1 MMKRKLFTGITTLAI
16 FTTMI
21 LPASAATSADKIAIE
36 GKKTVTVG
44 KTIELDSEIYPDKV
58 EVKDSDII
66 WTSSKPSVA
75 KILRKY
81 DDDTQLK
88 GVKAGT
94 TTITVRIKGPDI
106 KATQKV
112 TVKKAT
118 STTSSTSTD
127 KTKLTKYKKKA
138 KNIKTEIKKVTLA
151 STFEGRRTQYNDF
164 EKRLDSIGNKLDSM
178 EDKWED
184 KYDSGEISR
193 TTYRSMEKE
202 IEKVEDYLETVE
214 NYLEKKFNYEFDD

>member
-1 MMKRKLFTGITTLAI
+1 MMKRKLFTGIAALTV
-16 FTTMI
+16 FVTMI
-21 LPASAATSADKIAIE
+21 LPASAATKADRIAIE
-36 GKKTVTVG
+36 GKKSVTVG
-44 KTIELDSEIYPDKV
+44 KTIELDSEIYPDEV
-58 EVKDSDII
+58 EVRDSDII

-75 KILRKY
+75 KILRKN
-81 DDDTQLK
+81 DDDTKLR

-94 TTITVRIKGPDI
+94 TTITVRIKGTDI
-106 KATQKV
+106 KATKKV

-118 STTSSTSTD
+118 GSSSSQSTD

-151 STFEGRRTQYNDF
+151 STFEGRRTQYNNF
-164 EKRLDSIGNKLDSM
+164 ENRLDAIGNKLDTM

-184 KYDSGEISR
+184 KYDRGEIGR

-202 IEKVEDYLETVE
+202 IEKVEDYLEKVE
-214 NYLEKKFNYEFDD
+214 DYLEKKFNYEFDD

>member
-16 FTTMI
+16 FATMI

-106 KATQKV
+106 
-112 TVKKAT
+112 KAT

>member
-1 MMKRKLFTGITTLAI
+1 MMRRKIITGISAFLICAA
-16 FTTMI
+16 MI
-21 LPASAATSADKIAIE
+21 LPVSAAIKADRIAIE

-66 WTSSKPSVA
+66 WISSKPSVA

-88 GVKAGT
+88 GVKEGT
-94 TTITVRIKGPDI
+94 TTITVRIKGTEI

-118 STTSSTSTD
+118 NTTSGASTD

-151 STFEGRRTQYNDF
+151 STFEGRRKQYNGFDS
-164 EKRLDSIGNKLDSM
+164 RLDSIGNKLDAM
-178 EDKWED
+178 EDKWEN
-184 KYDSGEISR
+184 KYDRGEIKR

-202 IEKVEDYLETVE
+202 IEKIEDYLEPVE